1 MAGDERIVICGAG
14 AIGASVA
21 YFLTRRGA
29 RPAVIERARPAAAAS
44 GRAAGFLALD
54 WNAGTPLDELARASF
69 GLHRELADEL
79 GAERLGYRP
88 MDALMTAAA
97 DDEDLQRYRRL
108 PNPGWLDGNVVAHEV
123 IGGAATTAQV
133 DPRRFTTAAPRGRP
147 RARGGARDRRGGRA
161 RVRRPGRRGER
172 RLGQRRGAAG
182 RRRGAGPRPLDRQ
195 AQRWLALPQVFGT
208 KSASIVL
215 GAEVPAQAVFSEFLG
230 RDRRRSTIEMYP
242 RAGGVV
248 YVAGHPEPGALP
260 DDPDEIVPSDEACEE
275 LHRVAGVH
283 SSALRD
289 AEVVG
294 RSACYRPLTV
304 DGIPLI
310 GPVPGAPGAFLATG
324 HASWGILN
332 APATGRMVGEMILD
346 GASHSVDASPFAV
359 TRLPGRPRSRT
370 PEGGSAAEPAG
381 AEGPHVVADLLHDL
395 LQAGEVAPAEELG
408 EVAADAVAVDGPRVF
423 ERREPLGRRPDEHD
437 PPVVG
442 RALAPHQAGLLHAV
456 DHARE
461 AAPARQDPRRDLVH
475 RHAAARLLELDEDVV
490 PAERELARCLELGV
504 EDVRQRECALEEDAP
519 RHQLLASGA

>member
-1 MAGDERIVICGAG
+1 VAGDERIVICGAG
-14 AIGASVA
+14 AIGAAVA

-29 RPAVIERARPAAAAS
+29 RPAVVDRARPAAAAS

-97 DDEDLQRYRRL
+97 DDEDLERYRRL
-108 PNPGWLDGNVVAHEV
+108 PNPDWLDGNVVAHEV
-123 IGGAATTAQV
+123 IGGEATTAQV
-133 DPRRFTTAAPRGRP
+133 DPRRFTTALLEAALERGAELVTGVVDGLAFAGP
-147 RARGGARDRRGGRA
+147 GGAVSGVSVDGEE
-161 RVRRPGRRGER
+161 RPADVVVLA
-172 RLGQRRGAAG
+172 LGPWTG
-182 RRRGAGPRPLDRQ
+182 Q

-242 RAGGVV
+242 RAGGLV
-248 YVAGHPEPGALP
+248 YVAGHPDHGALP
-260 DDPDEIVPSDEACEE
+260 DDPDDIVPSDEACEE

-310 GPVPGAPGAFLATG
+310 GPVPGAPGAFLASG

-332 APATGRMVGEMILD
+332 APATGRMVSEMILD
-346 GASHSVDASPFAV
+346 GGSHSVDASPFAV
-359 TRLPGRPRSRT
+359 TRLPAGRIEDPS
-370 PEGGSAAEPAG
+370 G
-381 AEGPHVVADLLHDL
+381 
-395 LQAGEVAPAEELG
+395 
-408 EVAADAVAVDGPRVF
+408 RV
-423 ERREPLGRRPDEHD
+423 RR
-437 PPVVG
+437 
-442 RALAPHQAGLLHAV
+442 
-456 DHARE
+456 
-461 AAPARQDPRRDLVH
+461 
-475 RHAAARLLELDEDVV
+475 
-490 PAERELARCLELGV
+490 
-504 EDVRQRECALEEDAP
+504 
-519 RHQLLASGA
+519 

>member
-1 MAGDERIVICGAG
+1 MTGGERIVICGAG

-97 DDEDLQRYRRL
+97 DDEDLERYRRL

-133 DPRRFTTAAPRGRP
+133 DPRRFTTVLLEAAL
-147 RARGGARDRRGGRA
+147 
-161 RVRRPGRRGER
+161 E
-172 RLGQRRGAAG
+172 RGAELVTGVVDGLAFDG
-182 RRRGAGPRPLDRQ
+182 PCGAVSGVSVDGEERPADVVVLALGPWTGQ

-332 APATGRMVGEMILD
+332 APATGRMVSEMILD
-346 GASHSVDASPFAV
+346 GASHSLDASPFAV
-359 TRLPGRPRSRT
+359 TRLPAGRIEDPGGRVSR
-370 PEGGSAAEPAG
+370 
-381 AEGPHVVADLLHDL
+381 
-395 LQAGEVAPAEELG
+395 
-408 EVAADAVAVDGPRVF
+408 
-423 ERREPLGRRPDEHD
+423 
-437 PPVVG
+437 
-442 RALAPHQAGLLHAV
+442 
-456 DHARE
+456 
-461 AAPARQDPRRDLVH
+461 
-475 RHAAARLLELDEDVV
+475 
-490 PAERELARCLELGV
+490 
-504 EDVRQRECALEEDAP
+504 
-519 RHQLLASGA
+519 

>member
-1 MAGDERIVICGAG
+1 VTEDRIVICGAG

-29 RPAVIERARPAAAAS
+29 RPLVVDRARPAAAAS

-79 GAERLGYRP
+79 GADRLGYRP

-97 DDEDLQRYRRL
+97 DDEDLERYRRL

-133 DPRRFTTAAPRGRP
+133 DPRRFTTTLLEAA
-147 RARGGARDRRGGRA
+147 
-161 RVRRPGRRGER
+161 VE
-172 RLGQRRGAAG
+172 RGAALVTG
-182 RRRGAGPRPLDRQ
+182 VVEGLALDGPEGAVSGVVVDGEELPADAVVLALGPWTAQ

-208 KSASIVL
+208 KSASVVL

-230 RDRRRSTIEMYP
+230 RDGRRSTIEMYP

-248 YVAGHPEPGALP
+248 YVAGHPEQGALP

-310 GPVPGAPGAFLATG
+310 GPVPGVPGALLATG

-332 APATGRMVGEMILD
+332 APATGRMVSEMILD
-346 GASHSVDASPFAV
+346 GRSYSVDAAPFALS
-359 TRLPGRPRSRT
+359 RLPSGR
-370 PEGGSAAEPAG
+370 
-381 AEGPHVVADLLHDL
+381 
-395 LQAGEVAPAEELG
+395 LG
-408 EVAADAVAVDGPRVF
+408 
-423 ERREPLGRRPDEHD
+423 
-437 PPVVG
+437 
-442 RALAPHQAGLLHAV
+442 
-456 DHARE
+456 
-461 AAPARQDPRRDLVH
+461 
-475 RHAAARLLELDEDVV
+475 
-490 PAERELARCLELGV
+490 
-504 EDVRQRECALEEDAP
+504 
-519 RHQLLASGA
+519 

>member
-1 MAGDERIVICGAG
+1 MVDGLAFDGPCGAVSG
-14 AIGASVA
+14 VSVD
-21 YFLTRRGA
+21 GEE
-29 RPAVIERARPAAAAS
+29 RPADVVV
-44 GRAAGFLALD
+44 LAL
-54 WNAGTPLDELARASF
+54 
-69 GLHRELADEL
+69 
-79 GAERLGYRP
+79 
-88 MDALMTAAA
+88 
-97 DDEDLQRYRRL
+97 
-108 PNPGWLDGNVVAHEV
+108 
-123 IGGAATTAQV
+123 
-133 DPRRFTTAAPRGRP
+133 
-147 RARGGARDRRGGRA
+147 
-161 RVRRPGRRGER
+161 
-172 RLGQRRGAAG
+172 
-182 RRRGAGPRPLDRQ
+182 GPWTGQ

-332 APATGRMVGEMILD
+332 APATGRMVSEMILD

-359 TRLPGRPRSRT
+359 TRLPAGRIEDPGGRVSR
-370 PEGGSAAEPAG
+370 
-381 AEGPHVVADLLHDL
+381 
-395 LQAGEVAPAEELG
+395 
-408 EVAADAVAVDGPRVF
+408 
-423 ERREPLGRRPDEHD
+423 
-437 PPVVG
+437 
-442 RALAPHQAGLLHAV
+442 
-456 DHARE
+456 
-461 AAPARQDPRRDLVH
+461 
-475 RHAAARLLELDEDVV
+475 
-490 PAERELARCLELGV
+490 
-504 EDVRQRECALEEDAP
+504 
-519 RHQLLASGA
+519 

>member
-97 DDEDLQRYRRL
+97 DEEDLERYRRL

-133 DPRRFTTAAPRGRP
+133 DPRRFTTALLEAALERGAELVTGVVDGLAFDGP
-147 RARGGARDRRGGRA
+147 GGAVSGVSVNGEE
-161 RVRRPGRRGER
+161 RPADVVVLA
-172 RLGQRRGAAG
+172 LGPWTG
-182 RRRGAGPRPLDRQ
+182 Q

-332 APATGRMVGEMILD
+332 APATGRMVSEMILD

-359 TRLPGRPRSRT
+359 TRLPAGRIEDPGGRVSR
-370 PEGGSAAEPAG
+370 
-381 AEGPHVVADLLHDL
+381 
-395 LQAGEVAPAEELG
+395 
-408 EVAADAVAVDGPRVF
+408 
-423 ERREPLGRRPDEHD
+423 
-437 PPVVG
+437 
-442 RALAPHQAGLLHAV
+442 
-456 DHARE
+456 
-461 AAPARQDPRRDLVH
+461 
-475 RHAAARLLELDEDVV
+475 
-490 PAERELARCLELGV
+490 
-504 EDVRQRECALEEDAP
+504 
-519 RHQLLASGA
+519 